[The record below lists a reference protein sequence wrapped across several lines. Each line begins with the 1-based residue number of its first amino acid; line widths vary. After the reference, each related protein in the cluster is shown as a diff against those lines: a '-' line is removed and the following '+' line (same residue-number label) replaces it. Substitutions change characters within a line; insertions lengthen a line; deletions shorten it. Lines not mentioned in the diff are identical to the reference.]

1 MYCRG
6 VHEVG
11 SSERRLGGDIPSTPA
26 QKASVQ
32 GCIEAL
38 LTLLVGVSGAP
49 GIPLLVQRAVQE
61 EKGR

>member
-6 VHEVG
+6 VHKVG
-11 SSERRLGGDIPSTPA
+11 SSERQSGGEILSAPA

-38 LTLLVGVSGAP
+38 LTLLVGGVWSAGDP
-49 GIPLLVQRAVQE
+49 VTGTESCIGR
-61 EKGR
+61 KG